1 MKNNTTFNKLA
12 LATAITAMGLSQ
24 LSLANVEVME
34 EILVSADFR
43 DVSLRDIASSVA
55 VFDSL
60 AIEAKGA
67 QHLEQLLGHAPNVN
81 FSSGASRARYFQ
93 IRGIGLRSQF
103 VEPINPSVGVIV
115 DGIDMS
121 GIGSGVALMDV
132 KQVEILNGPQG
143 TAYGAN
149 ALAGLIN
156 VQSNDPAEEFTAKL
170 AATVAEYGSYT
181 AEGAVSAPIS
191 EQTGIRFAF
200 NHQRSDGFIKNDH
213 LGRSDTNNI
222 DETALRAKLVHQ
234 YNEQT
239 VLAVTA
245 LYVDNDNGYDAFS
258 LDNSRHTLSDNPGHD
273 RQTTYALAAKLEFA
287 VSDEVDAEVLLSASK
302 SDLEYGYDEDWAFVG
317 LHPSGYSAFDN
328 YQRQRDNYNLD
339 LRLMSSQGGKIFSGS
354 SDWLIGAYYFD
365 QEVDLDRQ
373 YSGSTVLTS
382 SYEIQRAALYGQL
395 DANLSERVTVTAGL
409 RYERHSSRYLDSNAI
424 AGDIDENLWGGR
436 LALSYAIDDE
446 QNAYA
451 LLSRGYKAGGFNTD
465 GDLNPEQRPFEAES
479 LLNYELGYKAFFSD
493 LALQLRVAAFYQ
505 DRTDVQIKSSNPVLK
520 PAGNTIF
527 VDYFDNS
534 AKGDSYGL
542 EVSSDWQAS
551 ADLNVS
557 MSLGLLN
564 AELEDED
571 FSRSNGEPAHAPGYQ
586 FSASLNYAF
595 SDVLTA
601 GVNVEAKDD
610 FYFSD
615 SHDEK
620 AVSYALLNANMSYQL
635 EQWTLVLWGKNLTN
649 KDYFVRG
656 FGGFGNDPRDG
667 YASKGYFQYGAP
679 RQIGV
684 KASYQF

>member
-1 MKNNTTFNKLA
+1 MKTNFNCKKFP
-12 LATAITAMGLSQ
+12 LATAIAAMGLSQ
-24 LSLANVEVME
+24 FSQADVNVLE

-43 DVSLRDIASSVA
+43 DVSLQNIASSVA

-60 AIEAKGA
+60 AIEQKGA

-81 FSSGASRARYFQ
+81 ISSGSSRARYFQ

-121 GIGSGVALMDV
+121 GVGSGVALMDV

-156 VQSNDPAEEFTAKL
+156 VQSNDPANEFTANL

-181 AEGAVSAPIS
+181 IEGLVSTPIS
-191 EQTGIRFAF
+191 EQTGVRFSF

-222 DETALRAKLVHQ
+222 DETALRAKLIHK
-234 YNEQT
+234 YSEQT

-258 LDNSRHTLSDNPGHD
+258 LDNTRHTLSDKPGHD
-273 RQTTYALAAKLEFA
+273 RQTTYALAAKLEFS
-287 VSDEVDAEVLLSASK
+287 VSDEIDAEVLLSTSK

-317 LHPSGYSAFDN
+317 LHPGGYSATDN
-328 YQRQRDNYNLD
+328 YQRQRDNYSLD
-339 LRLMSSQGGKIFSGS
+339 LRLLSSPAAKIFSGS
-354 SDWLIGAYYFD
+354 SDWLLGAYYFD

-373 YSGSTVLTS
+373 YSGSAVLSS

-395 DANLSERVTVTAGL
+395 DTKLSDRVTLVTGL
-409 RYERHSSRYLDSNAI
+409 RYERHGSSYKDTNAI
-424 AGDIDENLWGGR
+424 TGNIDENLWGGR

-446 QNAYA
+446 QNTYA
-451 LLSRGYKAGGFNTD
+451 LLSRGYKAGGYNTD

-534 AKGDSYGL
+534 AKGESYGL
-542 EVSSDWQAS
+542 EVATDWQAS
-551 ADLNVS
+551 AALNVS
-557 MSLGLLN
+557 MALGLLN
-564 AELEDED
+564 TELEDED
-571 FSRSNGEPAHAPGYQ
+571 FSRSNGEAAHAPGYQ
-586 FSASLNYAF
+586 FSASLSYAF
-595 SDVLTA
+595 SDDLTGA
-601 GVNVEAKDD
+601 VNLEGKDD

-615 SHDEK
+615 SHDEQ
-620 AVSYALLNANMSYQL
+620 SSRYALLNANLRYQL
-635 EQWTLVLWGKNLTN
+635 ENWTLVLWGKNLSN
-649 KDYFVRG
+649 KDYYVRG

-679 RQIGV
+679 RQVGV